1 MRFCPYAQRI
11 HLVLD
16 AKSIAYHTVNINLKA
31 KPDWL
36 QSHSVTGKVPAL
48 RLTNEPG
55 APYLVESLIVADYL
69 EEKFPTGLYAAGDP
83 VQKANDR
90 LRLIEFEQKV
100 IPAYFQIAY
109 SEANEVARQQLRT
122 GLRVFDDELRK
133 RATPFYGGRNAGML
147 DLMMW
152 PWAERVTALA
162 GILDDSDFCVD
173 AESFPEFVSVVVCYC
188 FFELKTY
195 LIEFYR

>member
-1 MRFCPYAQRI
+1 MLSMRFCPYAQRI

-69 EEKFPTGLYAAGDP
+69 EEKFPTGLYAAAADP
-83 VQKANDR
+83 LQKANDR

-109 SEANEVARQQLRT
+109 SGANEVARQQLRA
-122 GLRVFDDELRK
+122 GLRVFDDELRM
-133 RATPFYGGRNAGML
+133 RGTPFYGGRNVGML

-162 GILDDSDFCVD
+162 GILDDNDFCVD
-173 AESFPEFVSVVVCYC
+173 AESFPEFVRVFVIVIVFSS
-188 FFELKTY
+188 LKH
-195 LIEFYR
+195 I